1 MATKNIVPRANE
13 EGEIGTSGKNWLK
26 GWFKRLFV
34 GSDGIV
40 DVNEKAVIKIE
51 ETVDAVNEIT
61 LKNAATGDAPQA
73 KATGDGTD
81 TDIDFKI
88 KTKGVGN
95 FVIVDGSDNEIAEF
109 HTIAG
114 AVNFLKTVASAT
126 GVALTIEAVG
136 TDTNIDI
143 TIVPKGTGKLKT
155 GAGVELTGSG
165 KELLAKENSISF
177 TEQVLTSAANI
188 AWDLK
193 KGNKA
198 ILVAGHNDFRIT
210 IAKSSGAIDAVLI
223 ITQDGTGSRV
233 MDDIVTRKDDS
244 IATTD
249 VDVDND
255 RITIDFDCP
264 TGARIEFSTTETMPG
279 GLAAATVY
287 WAIKVDATHIQV
299 ADSKTNAIA
308 GTAITI
314 TTQGAGTHT
323 LYQLVKWPGGALGV
337 LQTAAGGEDIVK
349 LHYKPSDEQWYGE
362 IVSNFS

>member
-13 EGEIGTSGKNWLK
+13 EGQLGTSAKKWLK
-26 GWFKRLFV
+26 SFIKQMLLGAL
-34 GSDGIV
+34 GLV
-40 DVNEKAVIKIE
+40 DENENALIKGE
-51 ETVDAVNEIT
+51 ATATAVNYIIV
-61 LKNAATGDAPQA
+61 KNAATGNAPQL
-73 KATGDGTD
+73 KAEGSD
-81 TDIDFKI
+81 TPDIDFII
-88 KTKGVGN
+88 KTKGVGK
-95 FVIVDGSDNEIAEF
+95 FQILDGNDNEIAEF

-126 GVALTIEAVG
+126 GITLTIEAVG

-143 TIVPKGTGKLKT
+143 TIVPKGTGKFKT
-155 GAGVELTGSG
+155 AAGVELTGSG

-177 TEQVLTSAANI
+177 TEQVLTSGTNI

-210 IAKSSGAIDAVLI
+210 ITKSSGAIDAVLI

-233 MDDIVTRKDDS
+233 IDDIVTRKDDS

-299 ADSKTNAIA
+299 ADSKANAIA
-308 GTAITI
+308 GTAINI

-323 LYQLVKWPGGALGV
+323 LYQLVKWAGGTLGV

-349 LHYKPSDEQWYGE
+349 LHYKTADEQWYAE
-362 IVSNFS
+362 LVSNFS